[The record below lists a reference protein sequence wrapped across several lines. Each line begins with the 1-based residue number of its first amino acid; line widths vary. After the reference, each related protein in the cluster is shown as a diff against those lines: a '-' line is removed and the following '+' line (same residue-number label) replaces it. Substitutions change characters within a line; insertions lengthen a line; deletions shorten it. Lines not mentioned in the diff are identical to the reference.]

1 MAENTYSS
9 LKESGFE
16 PQQELLVRKV
26 LATKENG
33 KCYRLCIRD
42 NKKSSLF
49 QIDGNIVTH
58 GKRCDKLVL
67 VENKKDDWAEV
78 FVESKGVDIAS
89 AIEQLT
95 SCLENP
101 IFKHVTNKELR
112 ARIIAQSF
120 PSNKSNPIMEK
131 AKIEFRQKYHCDL
144 RGMKNGQE
152 DSI

>member
-1 MAENTYSS
+1 MADNTYSF

-16 PQQELLVRKV
+16 PSLELLVRKI
-26 LATKENG
+26 LATTEHG
-33 KCYRLCIRD
+33 KRYHLNIFG

-49 QIDGNIVTH
+49 QVDGYIVTI
-58 GKRCDKLVL
+58 G
-67 VENKKDDWAEV
+67 N
-78 FVESKGVDIAS
+78 
-89 AIEQLT
+89 
-95 SCLENP
+95 LENP

-112 ARIIAQSF
+112 ARIVAQSF